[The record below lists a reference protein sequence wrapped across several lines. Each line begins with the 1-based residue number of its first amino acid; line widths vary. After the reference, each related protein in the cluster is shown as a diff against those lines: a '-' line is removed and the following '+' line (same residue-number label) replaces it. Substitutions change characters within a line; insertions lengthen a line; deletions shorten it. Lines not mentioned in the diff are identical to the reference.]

1 MSPRLELELERGR
14 YHPGDTVRG
23 TIRVLEGSGSRGL
36 DAVLEYR
43 EETEDYHEV
52 VTEIPSG
59 RLHEGDLAAGT
70 SFEFE
75 LALPPDALPNYR
87 SEHGRLYWSI
97 DVRSDERG
105 RDTHVRRRVEVA
117 RAARSS

>member
-1 MSPRLELELERGR
+1 MSPRLEVELERGR

-23 TIRVLEGSGSRGL
+23 TIRVLEGGRSRGL

-52 VTEIPSG
+52 VTSIPSG
-59 RLHEGDLAAGT
+59 RLHDGDLAAGT

-75 LALPPDALPNYR
+75 LALPPDALPNCR
-87 SEHGRLYWSI
+87 SEHGRLYWSV
-97 DVRSDERG
+97 DARSDELG
-105 RDTHVRRRVEVA
+105 RDIHARHRVDVRA
-117 RAARSS
+117 AARSS